1 MPLTLLWRT
10 DVHLS
15 DHTPRSRTDNW
26 TDTVLRKLTAVGEI
40 ARNAGAHAV
49 IDGGDFF
56 DLKAPGRNSHALIQR
71 VMAVHRDYPCPVY
84 ANVGNH
90 DCVYGDYSYLHQ
102 QPLGVLYESGTFRR
116 LYDEHDAV
124 FTLPGPTRTSRP
136 ALKVRVV
143 GVPYH
148 GTKYD
153 LDRLARIK
161 KGDEDYLV
169 VVGHLLASPTQST
182 MFDAEDVIRY
192 DTLDNYPDIDGWCFL
207 PGTPVQTP
215 NGQFLPIET
224 VTQTMALA
232 GRDGSTTVEEVHPA
246 RYVDEEVVTLDVE
259 GLPPGLIPGV
269 TTEHPFWV
277 AKGLSCYLPSRAT
290 RRCHPDK
297 PRTSYPC
304 SGCNTP
310 PVVSPAWCPAGEL
323 REGDYMAIPVP
334 KLPEVGVHSPG
345 LARLLGLYLAEG
357 YIALNRAGEPVAG
370 VCFSFHEDEL
380 NLHQDVRD
388 LVREH
393 FKLETHTHP
402 AHGRCVQV
410 CAYGRKV
417 SQFFSTH
424 GGRYSETKVMSSW
437 VWGLTKESRL
447 EVLLGWLDGDGH
459 ARDPERY
466 TRIKSEV
473 MGATV
478 SPQMASQMYLLAL
491 SIGLRPYYTVRPVR
505 EQVFPVE
512 MGGYISQCLPCHVI
526 SFYGEDAGMLANRM
540 GVPIPDRTKTKVAGF
555 FSGGFYWARVRAVG
569 RKRYAGPVFNMR
581 TSTQEYVAGFML
593 THNCFGHWHKDQ
605 GITQTPGGKTVVNI
619 GSLTRGA
626 LSQDSLDR
634 VPSVAVM
641 RFDFDGFTVEKVTVP
656 HAPASEVFDL
666 VAKDKDEIQQ
676 TMIEEFVEHLSQ
688 TFTPSAQKPLRDL
701 VRDAPGIPDTVRE
714 RAINYI
720 EKAGGQ

>member
-1 MPLTLLWRT
+1 MITLVWRT
-10 DVHLS
+10 DIHLS

-26 TDTVLRKLTAVGEI
+26 TDTVLGKIAQVGEI
-40 ARNAGAHAV
+40 ARDVGAIAV

-56 DLKAPGRNSHALIQR
+56 DIKAPGRNSHAMIQR
-71 VMAVHRDYPCPVY
+71 AIMAHTHYPCRVY

-90 DCVYGDYSYLHQ
+90 DCVYGDYTYLPQ
-102 QPLGVLYESGTFRR
+102 QPLGVLFASKVFHR
-116 LYDEHDAV
+116 LYDEHEAV
-124 FTLPGPTRTSRP
+124 FTIPGPTRASPP

-148 GTKYD
+148 GVKYD
-153 LDRLARIK
+153 LTRLANIK

-169 VVGHLLASPTQST
+169 VAGHLLASPTHAT
-182 MFDAEDVIRY
+182 MFDAEDVLRY
-192 DTLDNYPDIDGWCFL
+192 DMLDEYPDVDVWCFL
-207 PGTPVQTP
+207 PGTPVQTT

-310 PVVSPAWCPAGEL
+310 PVVSPGWSPAGDL

-357 YIALNRAGEPVAG
+357 HVVLTRAGDPVAG
-370 VCFSFHEDEL
+370 VGFSFHEDEL

-410 CAYGRKV
+410 CAYGREV

-491 SIGLRPYYTVRPVR
+491 SLGLRPYYTVRPAR

-512 MGGYISQCLPCHVI
+512 MGGHTSQCIPCHVI
-526 SFYGEDAGMLANRM
+526 SFYGADAGMLADRM

-569 RKRYAGPVFNMR
+569 RKRYEGPVFNMR

-605 GITQTPGGKTVVNI
+605 GITQTPGGRTVVNI

-626 LSQDSLDR
+626 LSQDSIDR
-634 VPSVAVM
+634 IPSVAVLT
-641 RFDFDGFTVEKVTVP
+641 FDLDGFTAEKVTVP
-656 HAPASEVFDL
+656 HAPADKVFDL
-666 VAKDKDEIQQ
+666 FLKDKEVLQQ

-688 TFTPSAQKPLRDL
+688 AVATGPQKSLCDI
-701 VRDAPGIPDTVRE
+701 VRDTPNVPDSVRE
-714 RAINYI
+714 KAIAAI
-720 EKAGGQ
+720 EKAGGR

>member
-1 MPLTLLWRT
+1 MPVTLVWRT

-26 TDTVLRKLTAVGEI
+26 TDTVLRKLAAVGDI
-40 ARNAGAHAV
+40 ARKAGANAV

-56 DLKAPGRNSHALIQR
+56 DIKAPGRNSHALIR
-71 VMAVHRDYPCPVY
+71 RAIEVHRDYPCPVY

-90 DCVYGDYSYLHQ
+90 DCVYGDYSYLPQ
-102 QPLGVLYESGTFRR
+102 QPLGVLYEAGTFRR
-116 LYDEHDAV
+116 LYDEHEAV
-124 FTLPGPTRTSRP
+124 FTLPGI
-136 ALKVRVV
+136 KVRVV

-153 LDRLARIK
+153 MDRLARITR
-161 KGDEDYLV
+161 GDEDHLV

-192 DTLDNYPDIDGWCFL
+192 DALDRYPVDVWCFL

-215 NGQFLPIET
+215 NGQFLPIENVARAMT
-224 VTQTMALA
+224 LT
-232 GRDGSTTVEEVHPA
+232 GRDGNTTVEEVHPA
-246 RYVDEEVVTLDVE
+246 RHVDEDIVTLDIE

-304 SGCNTP
+304 SGCDTP
-310 PVVSPAWCPAGEL
+310 PTVSPAWCSAGDL

-345 LARLLGLYLAEG
+345 LARLLGLYLSEG
-357 YIALNRAGEPVAG
+357 HIVLNRAKEPLAG
-370 VCFSFHEDEL
+370 VGFSFHEDEL
-380 NLHQDVRD
+380 ELHQEVRD

-410 CAYGRKV
+410 CAYGRSV
-417 SQFFSTH
+417 AEFFQAH
-424 GGRYSETKVMSSW
+424 GGRHADHKVMSSW
-437 VWGLTKESRL
+437 VWGLTRESRL
-447 EVLLGWLDGDGH
+447 ELLSGWLDGDGH

-505 EQVFPVE
+505 ERLFPD
-512 MGGYISQCLPCHVI
+512 GRTSQTMPCHVI
-526 SFYGEDAGMLANRM
+526 SFYGDDAGLLANRM
-540 GVPIPDRTKTKVAGF
+540 GVGIPDRTKTKVAGF

-569 RKRYAGPVFNMR
+569 RKRYTGPVFNMR

-605 GITQTPGGKTVVNI
+605 GITQTPGGKTVINI

-641 RFDFDGFTVEKVTVP
+641 RFDIDGFTVEKVTVP

-666 VAKDKDEIQQ
+666 VARDKDEIQQ
-676 TMIEEFVEHLSQ
+676 TMIEEFVDHLSQ
-688 TFTPSAQKPLRDL
+688 ALAPSAQKSLTDA
-701 VRDAPGIPDTVRE
+701 VRDTPGVPDSVRE
-714 RAINYI
+714 RVINYI
-720 EKAGGQ
+720 EKAGGR